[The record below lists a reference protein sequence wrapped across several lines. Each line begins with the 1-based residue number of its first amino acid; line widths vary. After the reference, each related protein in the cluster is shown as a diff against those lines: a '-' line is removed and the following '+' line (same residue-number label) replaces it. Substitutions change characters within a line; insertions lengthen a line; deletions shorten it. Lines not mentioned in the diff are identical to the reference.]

1 MISIKLIP
9 VDKKNAGSD
18 NAVTRNTVTRND
30 NTETYIP
37 KDIDLDTL
45 KIGSAY
51 LCYDKNANALK
62 VYGANDGSMNLYA
75 LGDVAALGQS
85 SMQGGGGGTSY
96 NRLDS
101 WASYDANKAGWVLS
115 AGLGKNLDGRVASL
129 ENGQIEGVATQEWVQ
144 NQGYLTELSAATTNA
159 LGAIKIGYSANN
171 KNYPVKLDN
180 NNRAYVSVPWSD
192 TSYGVF
198 GVSANGLMP
207 MASASNKTTAET
219 AVGNYYLCA
228 DGKFRQLPAN
238 AFNDTWRPLGT
249 GANNAC
255 AGNDARLSNAR
266 PASDVS
272 AWAKASTKPS
282 YTLDEVTDGSTR
294 KLSNYVTA
302 IGVSGNTLTWSKNG
316 VAQTAITVPFATNA
330 TTATKLGTDEG
341 SNIKP
346 VYFSGGKPVECNYQF
361 GNNKGNAAVSNGTLC
376 ASLNADLLDGHD
388 GSYYAKVADVSTLQG
403 YFTNGVANKAKVL
416 NTAHTIWGQS
426 FNGSANVSGAMTGV
440 TSMDGLIY
448 FDTTNN
454 YIGIGNTSPNYKLD
468 VTGVIH
474 STAGMFSDDYVSA
487 LGQNTSSDERLKD
500 IKGDID
506 LSVGLY
512 ANAPSK
518 LFEWKDN
525 KALGTQVG
533 TIAQYWEKELPQVVH
548 DRGDGYLSMQYDVT
562 ALLGTITI
570 AKKVVEQED
579 RINELEETIEKLRNE
594 IDMMKKG

>member
-1 MISIKLIP
+1 MISIKLIA
-9 VDKKNAGSD
+9 VDKKDTKSD

-85 SMQGGGGGTSY
+85 SMQGGGSGTSY

-101 WASYDANKAGWVLS
+101 WEAYDANKAGWVLS
-115 AGLGKNLDGRVASL
+115 AGLGKNLDGRVTTL
-129 ENGQIEGVATQEWVQ
+129 ENGQIEGVATQKWVEE
-144 NQGYLTELSAATTNA
+144 QGYLTELPVATTNA
-159 LGAIKIGYSANN
+159 LGVIKIGYSANN

-180 NNRAYVSVPWSD
+180 NSRAYVSVPWND

-198 GVSANGLMP
+198 GASANGLVP
-207 MASASNKTTAET
+207 MASTSNKITAET
-219 AVGNYYLCA
+219 SVGNYYLCA

-255 AGNDARLSNAR
+255 AGNDARLSDAR

-272 AWAKASTKPS
+272 AWAKAPTKPS
-282 YTLDEVTDGSTR
+282 YTLDEITDGSTR

-302 IGVSGNTLTWSKNG
+302 IGTSGNTLTWSKNG
-316 VAQTAITVPFATNA
+316 VAQPAITVPFATNA
-330 TTATKLGTDEG
+330 TNATNAINAQYATNAVNATKLVT
-341 SNIKP
+341 P
-346 VYFSGGKPVECNYQF
+346 R
-361 GNNKGNAAVSNGTLC
+361 
-376 ASLNADLLDGHD
+376 
-388 GSYYAKVADVSTLQG
+388 
-403 YFTNGVANKAKVL
+403 
-416 NTAHTIWGQS
+416 TIWGQS
-426 FNGSANVSGAMTGV
+426 FDGSANVSGAMTGV

-448 FDTTNN
+448 FNTTNN
-454 YIGIGNTSPNYKLD
+454 YIGISTTSPNYKLD

-474 STAGMFSDDYVSA
+474 STAGMFSDEYVSA

-500 IKGDID
+500 IKGDINVSID
-506 LSVGLY
+506 VL

-518 LFEWKDN
+518 LFEWKNN
-525 KALGTQVG
+525 KELGTQVG
-533 TIAQYWEKELPQVVH
+533 TIAQYWKRELPQVVH

-579 RINELEETIEKLRNE
+579 KIKKLEETIEKLRNE
-594 IDMMKKG
+594 IDTMKKG

>member
-1 MISIKLIP
+1 MISIKLIA
-9 VDKKNAGSD
+9 VDKKDTKSD

-51 LCYDKNANALK
+51 LSYDKNANALK

-75 LGDVAALGQS
+75 LGGITALGQS
-85 SMQGGGGGTSY
+85 SMQGGGSGGASY

-115 AGLGKNLDGRVASL
+115 AGLGNNLNSRVASL
-129 ENGQIEGVATQEWVQ
+129 ENGHIEGVATQEWVED
-144 NQGYLTELSAATTNA
+144 QGYLTGLSAATTNA

-198 GVSANGLMP
+198 SASANGLVP
-207 MASASNKTTAET
+207 MASTSNKTTAET
-219 AVGNYYLCA
+219 SVNNYYLCA

-238 AFNDTWRPLGT
+238 AFNDTWRPLGA

-255 AGNDARLSNAR
+255 AGNDARLSDAR
-266 PASDVS
+266 PASDVKQ
-272 AWAKASTKPS
+272 WAKADTKPS

-302 IGVSGNTLTWSKNG
+302 IGTSGNTLTWSKNG

-330 TTATKLGTDEG
+330 TYATNAINAQYATNAVNATKLGT
-341 SNIKP
+341 
-346 VYFSGGKPVECNYQF
+346 
-361 GNNKGNAAVSNGTLC
+361 AR
-376 ASLNADLLDGHD
+376 
-388 GSYYAKVADVSTLQG
+388 
-403 YFTNGVANKAKVL
+403 
-416 NTAHTIWGQS
+416 TIWGQS
-426 FNGSANVSGAMTGV
+426 FDGSANVSGAMTGV

-448 FDTTNN
+448 FNTTNN
-454 YIGIGNTSPNYKLD
+454 YIGIGTTSPNYKLD

-474 STAGMFSDDYVSA
+474 STAGMFSDEYVSA

-500 IKGDID
+500 IKGDINVPID
-506 LSVGLY
+506 VL

-525 KALGTQVG
+525 KALGAQVG
-533 TIAQYWEKELPQVVH
+533 TIAQYWQRELPQVVH

-562 ALLGTITI
+562 ALMGVISV
-570 AKKVVEQED
+570 AKMVQNHEERIKKLERENEALREQ
-579 RINELEETIEKLRNE
+579 LKKL
-594 IDMMKKG
+594 KG